1 MSHTT
6 NIFYGKKAYFLL
18 VFNIKKIFHFFS
30 LCFLCLVKFWF
41 VFGFIVSFVLFC
53 NCSKEESRIIPEQ
66 SKFEVVEPPLDFQ
79 LSSVCPPGL
88 NFEKGF
94 CVIDYRYVQSL
105 EKNGGLGQTLAQV
118 KLDPKVIDLGR
129 YLFFDPILSG
139 DKQLSCA
146 HCHHPAYSLSDGR
159 KQSIGRDGVG
169 YGPTRKNGVIL
180 KRSAPSL
187 WNVVY
192 MKHLFWEGRAS
203 NLEDQAEGPLYSPDE
218 MASSPE
224 VIESRLNENSYYQK
238 MFQQAYGKKRVKISA
253 SLVIDALSAFERS
266 LVSFSSRFD
275 KWSTGDKEALN
286 TEELLGY
293 NIFRSFVARC
303 AECHPP
309 PMFTNNVFATIGVL
323 DSKERD
329 FGRETI
335 TGQDLLRGAF
345 RVPSLRNI
353 AKTAPYMHAGNL
365 NTLEDVVRFYNEG
378 GGRGNGAPSDLRIH
392 WHVRKMGLSEKEISS
407 LISFLNTLTDETSMP
422 KFPKSVPSGLPVA
435 LEIESYH
442 NRSSIK

>member
-1 MSHTT
+1 MK
-6 NIFYGKKAYFLL
+6 Y
-18 VFNIKKIFHFFS
+18 
-30 LCFLCLVKFWF
+30 WF
-41 VFGFIVSFVLFC
+41 VFGFITSVLILYD
-53 NCSKEESRIIPEQ
+53 CSKAETRIIPEL
-66 SKFEVVEPPLDFQ
+66 SKFEVVEPPLDFH
-79 LSSVCPPGL
+79 LSTVCPSGL
-88 NFEKGF
+88 KLEKGF
-94 CVIDYRYVQSL
+94 CAIDYRYVPSL
-105 EKNGGLGQTLAQV
+105 EKNGGLGQTLPLV

-146 HCHHPAYSLSDGR
+146 HCHHPAYSLSDGQ
-159 KQSIGRDGVG
+159 KQSIGRGGIG
-169 YGPTRKNGVIL
+169 YGPMRKNGVIL

-192 MKHLFWEGRAS
+192 MKNLFWEGRAS
-203 NLEDQAEGPLYSPDE
+203 HLEDQAEGPLYSPDE
-218 MASSPE
+218 MGSSPE
-224 VIESRLNENSYYQK
+224 IIESRLNENSDYKK
-238 MFQQAYGKKRVKISA
+238 MFRQAYGEKGSKISA
-253 SLVIDALSAFERS
+253 SLVIDALSTFERS

-293 NIFRSFVARC
+293 NVFRSFVARC

-365 NTLEDVVRFYNEG
+365 NTLEEVIRFYNEG

-392 WHVRKMGLSEKEISS
+392 WHVRKMGLSKKEISS
-407 LISFLNTLTDETSMP
+407 IISFLNTLTDETSMP

-435 LEIESYH
+435 LEFESFQ

>member
-1 MSHTT
+1 MSLYV
-6 NIFYGKKAYFLL
+6 NIFYDRIACFLF
-18 VFNIKKIFHFFS
+18 VSIIKKISHIFS
-30 LCFLCLVKFWF
+30 FCFLCHVKSWL
-41 VFGFIVSFVLFC
+41 VFGSIASLFILC
-53 NCSKEESRIIPEQ
+53 DCSKAESRIIPEL
-66 SKFEVVEPPLDFQ
+66 SKFEVVEPPLGFR
-79 LSSVCPPGL
+79 LSSHCPSGL
-88 NFEKGF
+88 KLEKGF
-94 CVIDYRYVQSL
+94 CLIDYRYINSL
-105 EKNGGLGQTLAQV
+105 EINGGLGQTLVQV

-159 KQSIGRDGVG
+159 KQSIGKDGLG
-169 YGPTRKNGVIL
+169 YGPTRKNGVLL

-192 MKHLFWEGRAS
+192 MKNLFWEGRAS

-224 VIESRLNENSYYQK
+224 IIESRLNESPYYQK
-238 MFQQAYGKKRVKISA
+238 MFRQAYGEKGSKISA
-253 SLVIDALSAFERS
+253 ALVIDALSNFERS

-293 NIFRSFVARC
+293 NVFRSFVARC

-323 DSKERD
+323 DTKERD

-335 TGQDLLRGAF
+335 TGQNLLRGAF

-353 AKTAPYMHAGNL
+353 VKTAPYMHAGNL
-365 NTLEDVVRFYNEG
+365 DSLEEVVHFYNEG
-378 GGRGNGAPSDLRIH
+378 GGRGNGAPNDLRIH
-392 WHVRKMGLSEKEISS
+392 WHVREMGLSKKEINA
-407 LISFLNTLTDETSMP
+407 LISFLYTLTDETSMP

-435 LEIESYH
+435 LEYESYQ